1 MSIIDDMTEERF
13 FQLLRD
19 IRALSDESFEH
30 LLSDLKRTGKL
41 PKKHHD
47 DEPRQLQLV
56 LMIDQTLADNTD
68 NKHQNN

>member
-1 MSIIDDMTEERF
+1 MSIIDNMTEERF

-30 LLSDLKRTGKL
+30 LISDLKRTGKL
-41 PKKHHD
+41 PKHHD

-56 LMIDQTLADNTD
+56 LMIDQTLADNND
-68 NKHQNN
+68 NKHKNN